1 MEINEIKKALY
12 REKPIAKKTAQI
24 MGLVDPPIMLHAE
37 YKCKLKDGTTVI
49 FAVPRKEMG
58 EKPFDDE
65 VPAQLLIRWMVR
77 IEEIQKF
84 LKGGN

>member
-1 MEINEIKKALY
+1 MEINEIKKSLY
-12 REKPIAKKTAQI
+12 KEKPIAKKTAQI

-37 YKCKLKDGTTVI
+37 YKCKLANGTTVI

-65 VPAQLLIRWMVR
+65 MPAQLLIRWIV
-77 IEEIQKF
+77 KCD
-84 LKGGN
+84 KGI